1 MGTERKKNV
10 DAHNYGQR
18 IGKKEQETFFVP
30 FKKSI
35 FKVALQYC
43 FNVVMLFKT
52 VFYLK
57 FNFILKIDQKT
68 VFY

>member
-30 FKKSI
+30 LKKI
-35 FKVALQYC
+35 
-43 FNVVMLFKT
+43 
-52 VFYLK
+52 YLK
-57 FNFILKIDQKT
+57 
-68 VFY
+68 